1 MDHPFVLDPAARDT
15 HGEGARLRARGPLT
29 PVELPGG
36 VAAWAVTSPALLR
49 RLLTDPRVSKDPR
62 RHWPAY
68 RDGEIPADWPLH
80 IWVSVQNMFTAYGS
94 EHRRLR
100 SLVSQAFTTAR
111 IERLRPRIEEI
122 TADLLDSLA
131 AGPAST
137 DLREN
142 YCYPLPIEVISRL
155 VGVPEEARPGL
166 RKGVAGLFATSA
178 TAEEAAA
185 TVNLLYDLLGALVE
199 TRRAEPGDDLATV
212 LISARDEDGSSLTDA
227 ELLDSLMLV
236 ITAGHETTVNLL
248 DQSVTALLTHPAQ
261 LRLVLDGAR
270 TWTDVIDESLRWQ
283 SPVSHLPLRY
293 ALADIEVGTTTI
305 RAGDPILPSFGPS
318 GRDEAC
324 HGPDAAVFDVTRAD
338 KSSLAFG
345 HGTHYCLGAALAR
358 LEAEIALPALFARFP
373 DLALAVDASELR
385 PVASFI
391 TNGHESLPVRL
402 FQSPRQGRN
411 NR

>member
-1 MDHPFVLDPAARDT
+1 MDHTATPFLLDPAARDM
-15 HGEGARLRARGPLT
+15 HGEGARLRERGPLT

-36 VAAWAVTSPALLR
+36 VPAWAVTSPAVLKQ
-49 RLLTDPRVSKDPR
+49 LLTDPRVSKDPR

-68 RDGEIPADWPLH
+68 RAGEIPEDWPLH

-100 SLVSQAFTTAR
+100 SLVSQAFTPRR
-111 IERLRPRIEEI
+111 IEGMRPRIEEL
-122 TADLLDSLA
+122 TADLLDGLA
-131 AGPAST
+131 AGPAHT

-142 YCYPLPIEVISRL
+142 YCYSLPIEVICRL
-155 VGVPEEARPGL
+155 VGVPEESRPGL
-166 RKGVAGLFATSA
+166 REGVAGLFATSA
-178 TAEEAAA
+178 TAEEATANVA
-185 TVNLLYDLLGALVE
+185 RLYELLGDLVE

-212 LISARDEDGSSLTDA
+212 LIAARDDDGSALTDA

-248 DQSVTALLTHPAQ
+248 DQSVAALLTHPAQ
-261 LRLVLDGAR
+261 LRLVLDGDR
-270 TWTDVIDESLRWQ
+270 GWSDVIDESLRWQ

-293 ALADIEVGTTTI
+293 ALADIDVAGITI
-305 RAGDPILPSFGPS
+305 HAGDPILASFGPS

-324 HGPDAAVFDVTRAD
+324 HGPDAGVFDVTRAN

-345 HGTHYCLGAALAR
+345 HGVHYCLGAPLAR
-358 LEAEIALPALFARFP
+358 MEAEIALPALFARFP
-373 DLALAVDASELR
+373 ELALAVPAEDLR
-385 PVASFI
+385 PLASFI

-402 FQSPRQGRN
+402 F
-411 NR
+411 

>member
-1 MDHPFVLDPAARDT
+1 MDHTATPFPLDPAARDV
-15 HGEGARLRARGPLT
+15 HGEGARLRERGPLT

-36 VAAWAVTSPALLR
+36 VRAWAVTSPAVLKQ
-49 RLLTDPRVSKDPR
+49 LLTDPRVSKDPR

-68 RDGEIPADWPLH
+68 RAGEIPEDWPLH

-100 SLVSQAFTTAR
+100 SLVSQAFTPRR
-111 IERLRPRIEEI
+111 IESMRPRIEDLTE
-122 TADLLDSLA
+122 ALLDDLA
-131 AGPAST
+131 AGPAHT

-142 YCYPLPIEVISRL
+142 YRYSLPIEVICRL
-155 VGVPEEARPGL
+155 VGVPEESRPGL
-166 RKGVAGLFATSA
+166 REGVAGLFATSA
-178 TAEEAAA
+178 TAEEATANV
-185 TVNLLYDLLGALVE
+185 TRLYELLGDLVE
-199 TRRAEPGDDLATV
+199 ARRTEPGDDLATV
-212 LISARDEDGSSLTDA
+212 LISARDDDGSALTDA

-261 LRLVLDGAR
+261 LRLVLDGDR
-270 TWTDVIDESLRWQ
+270 GWPDVIDETLRWQ

-293 ALADIEVGTTTI
+293 ALAELDVAGTTI
-305 RAGDPILPSFGPS
+305 HAGDPILASFGPS

-324 HGPDAAVFDVTRAD
+324 HGPDAAIFDVRREN

-345 HGTHYCLGAALAR
+345 HGVHYCLGAPLAR
-358 LEAEIALPALFARFP
+358 MEAEIALPALFARFP
-373 DLALAVDASELR
+373 ELALAVPPEDLR

-402 FQSPRQGRN
+402 F
-411 NR
+411 